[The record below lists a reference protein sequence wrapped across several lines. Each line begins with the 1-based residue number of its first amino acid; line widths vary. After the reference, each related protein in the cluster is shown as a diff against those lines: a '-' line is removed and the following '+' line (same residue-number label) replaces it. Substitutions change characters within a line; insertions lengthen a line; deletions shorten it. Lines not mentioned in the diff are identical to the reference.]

1 MSTSPNSWARTAA
14 VADLQYFPSRPQP
27 QLSCFL
33 MLVSFPLRSDSP
45 LCGGDERCEGG
56 ASDFSPTVA
65 RAGGYSRLL
74 RCSRGGYN
82 NDAGGHEHCV
92 IHSLCDGLVVAHL
105 AQTSASGTGPSLPV
119 TADLP
124 EGGEGWGGPY
134 PWSERESSVVPALLL
149 ALRTFSCSERKP

>member
-14 VADLQYFPSRPQP
+14 VAVLKGSTEARHHLQYFPSRPQP

-65 RAGGYSRLL
+65 RAGDIRASSAAVEEDIIMTR
-74 RCSRGGYN
+74 
-82 NDAGGHEHCV
+82 AGMSTV
-92 IHSLCDGLVVAHL
+92 
-105 AQTSASGTGPSLPV
+105 
-119 TADLP
+119 
-124 EGGEGWGGPY
+124 
-134 PWSERESSVVPALLL
+134 
-149 ALRTFSCSERKP
+149 